1 MYRPPHIPRYINREE
16 GNVMRSIDGRL
27 LTKEEQ
33 QAIQKAHEKAI
44 NFEYDTSLYTIIEKE
59 T

>member
-1 MYRPPHIPRYINREE
+1 
-16 GNVMRSIDGRL
+16 MRSIDGRL
-27 LTKEEQ
+27 LTEEEQ
-33 QAIQKAHEKAI
+33 QTIQKAHEKAI